1 MEHYSSKIEN
11 NLLKVEIGS
20 NRWWL
25 IDTTLDKSISYEK
38 DVDKVIID
46 EARYSL
52 IPSENKEYDVAG
64 VIGLDIIKKTSL
76 TIFEGIV
83 GFYSEMFSERDFK
96 IINKA
101 NAIVIE
107 CEIDG
112 KKAKVLFDSKS
123 DKDYISSKYYN
134 KVSINALRNTPTYEF
149 VYDEEKESLMN
160 QYKVDAIIGFN
171 NDFFDFNSKF
181 GKYLS
186 FDFDE
191 KKYKIY

>member
-123 DKDYISSKYYN
+123 DKDYISIKYFN

-149 VYDEEKESLMN
+149 VYDES
-160 QYKVDAIIGFN
+160 I
-171 NDFFDFNSKF
+171 
-181 GKYLS
+181 
-186 FDFDE
+186 
-191 KKYKIY
+191 

>member
-123 DKDYISSKYYN
+123 DKDYISIKYFN

-149 VYDEEKESLMN
+149 VYDEEKES
-160 QYKVDAIIGFN
+160 
-171 NDFFDFNSKF
+171 
-181 GKYLS
+181 
-186 FDFDE
+186 
-191 KKYKIY
+191 